1 MHCFPLS
8 LSQHNILN
16 LEKSLPGTSINNIS
30 TTIRIQGNLDFALLQ
45 ESLHRV
51 LESDSSLCTRL
62 VQKDGE
68 IMQYHKPYVRE
79 DFPVYDFGSTSQDGI
94 QNWETAVT
102 REPIPYMDGP
112 LYRFILFRDGEGSG
126 GLLVKIHH
134 IISDGWSLIMLCNKI
149 AQTYLELIDGK
160 PVSLTMAPDYKQ
172 HVEEEQ
178 SYLTSRAYRKDEA
191 YWGERVLHMDEPSA
205 FKAVSSAAIS
215 PVGRRK
221 SFELPQILNH
231 AIYSY
236 CQQKR
241 VAPFAVLYMALAIYF
256 KRIGGNDRFTIG
268 VPIFNR
274 TNYIFK
280 QSSGMF
286 VTTLPF
292 YNEIDDEWSLNDFNE
307 KLMESWYEMLRHQR
321 YPFAKI
327 AEMTGKEGRLFHIAL
342 SYQDSKIF
350 KNQDASVAFSGRW
363 HYCGYQAEQLTIH
376 LTNLF
381 DNKKYALDYDYLAQ
395 FFAEEEIEELHRN
408 ICEILSE
415 ALGDPERPI
424 YKLRV
429 LSMEQKEKLLY
440 TFNQTDR
447 YVKEM
452 SVYDALVQ
460 GCSEYQNRVAV
471 ICDGER
477 MTYGALLYKS
487 AGYAS
492 TLAKCGVAKQELA
505 AILLPRKPEL
515 LAAMVGSLQ
524 AGCVYMVLSEELPAE
539 RIKKILAQSD
549 AKILITTEKS
559 KRRLGSCDITVVTA
573 EEIAVSGNV
582 FYMRQSCC
590 EEEKP
595 LDERL
600 AYVVYTSGSTG
611 EPKGVEITHLNLLN
625 LAQSMANIYGNG
637 AVLSVCNV
645 GFDAFM
651 LESIVALLN
660 ARTIVLPGDE
670 DLEAPERLAALINGH
685 AVGYFSMTPSRLSSY
700 LQNGAFCRAMRKME
714 SIVCGGEAFP
724 AELLKKLKNC
734 SNARIYN
741 QYGPSETTVGV
752 SIKELSHADK
762 ITAGRP
768 MDNCRLYVLDKW
780 MNPLPV
786 GGYGRLYVG
795 GKCVGKGYRNRPEL
809 TEKVFSKS
817 PFVSDEMMYDTGDQ
831 ACWTAD
837 GEIIL
842 TGRLDKQI
850 KLRGLRIEPQE
861 IASCIATYPGVKTA
875 AVKLC
880 ELRGQTVIGAYYT
893 ADEKLSESNLLAHTA
908 TYLPKYM
915 IPSFIMHLDEIP
927 MSPNG
932 KVEEGRLPLP
942 IMNEEVDQAFISN
955 TAKKVLDI
963 FKQVL
968 KHDEIF
974 AGSDYFMVGGN
985 SLNALEC
992 IMRIEEETG
1001 RKLRVADLYACRTAV
1016 KIAAYIDGSMSGDVK
1031 AEPLYRQSAKINKT
1045 QKQKEYPLLPMQQ
1058 GMYIQSLLD
1067 PTGLSYNM
1075 PGAFLLEEKPDE
1087 RRLEKALNILID
1099 SEAIL
1104 RTAFVQKQDGVWAV
1118 IQDRAQLQLQTL
1130 KANSFEEACQAFVQP
1145 FDLKQAPLL
1154 RAALWQS
1161 PEGASQTGQWYLF
1174 MDSHHIVGD
1183 GISTAIILNRLH
1195 QAYCEGKVDVELD
1208 YFDYAYSLGEQEN
1221 EQKEIQLKYWK
1232 EALQDLPEP
1241 LVLPGDAARSLKFD
1255 YKGKELEYKLA
1266 EELSER
1272 YEAFCKEKG
1281 ISGFTLF
1288 LAAYGILLSAISG
1301 REDFVI
1307 GAPVAGRTI
1316 DKAQN
1321 ICGPF
1326 INTLPVRLQPEK
1338 KLTVHEW
1345 LQKVQQ
1351 KIADMLDNGQVSLEE
1366 IISMLQLPRG
1376 AQNALYQVMMT
1387 QSPVNEDLFQLGSQK
1402 MNFRPI
1408 STGSVKMDMIC
1419 EMKKKQGQFVLTFS
1433 YATSIFKEE
1442 TIQFYGR
1449 CMEQIIRSMMEDDT
1463 TPVGRLPIMMDEDQ
1477 LQYIDLPNSQV
1488 TPFLNLPIQKIVKN
1502 KSLVLTDEPAIIFHG
1517 ENYTYRWLEARA
1529 GAIAQFIEEKQ
1540 IAPGSS
1546 IGLCLS
1552 RTPDMIAAMYG
1563 ILKAGCAYVFMLPE
1577 FPAARLQYMLQA
1589 SQAAL
1594 LLYDRKAA
1602 NLMPEDFLNS
1612 VDYCKTALLP
1622 KGEVSRYVDRPIKND
1637 SLVNVL
1643 FTSGST
1649 GKPKGVMLRHRS
1661 ISNLYS
1667 QMKMLLDPIEG
1678 TVLCSTNTVFDCF
1691 VVETMIA
1698 LALGR
1703 TVVLADEEE
1712 MMLPWKLAK
1721 LVETYHTGIF
1731 EMTPSRLQMCLGND
1745 AFCKAAKHI
1754 RIVLLGGEVV
1764 TKTLMEKFY
1773 ECSDGVLMNM
1783 YGPTEATVF
1792 TTMQPLR
1799 VGEHITIGKPLQNTR
1814 TYVLD
1819 EQLQPV
1825 IPTACGELYI
1835 AGECLAA
1842 GYVSRPELTES
1853 RFIDD
1858 IYYPG
1863 EKMYKSG
1870 DLVRLR
1876 LDGTFDYVGRID
1888 NQVKLNGQ
1896 RVELGEIS
1904 GAILEAGQALQ
1915 AATVAI
1921 KKDDGSMELCAFYE
1935 LKAEYAS
1942 KDPETYKEEIMN
1954 HLRRVLPIYMLP
1966 SRMIGLVKMPMT
1978 ATNKVDMQ
1986 ALKQMALGDEETIPT
2001 VPAESSHA
2009 SVSNEEPTVAAQS
2022 DPTPIQIAAKPKIDE
2037 AYVLSIW
2044 NQVLTIPATDT
2055 KRSFF
2060 ELGGT
2065 SMGVLNVLSR
2075 YFNDHIEMSLAEFY
2089 DNPTAEKQ
2097 AKWLKKETA
2106 AGNQQAAVEEPAK
2119 AALVTGATGYLG
2131 THLVKELL
2139 NQNKTVYCLMRDGS
2153 EKRLRDCLIWYFG
2166 HSILASAGSRIK
2178 AVNGD
2183 ITKEKLGMD
2192 EEAYAQLAEQIGEIY
2207 HSAADVRHYADDE
2220 EAYLTTNTQGTAH
2233 MLALAKEAKAAFYHM
2248 STCSVSGD
2256 HLREGKEKVIFTEKD
2271 YDIGQIW
2278 DKNLY
2283 VKSKYLAEGLV
2294 YKAMEE
2300 GLQAKIFRIGRLV
2313 GRAEDGVFQMNP
2325 DSNVFYMLL
2334 NGFDQLGALPE
2345 SAADSD
2351 IDLMPVDMAAK
2362 EVVLLTKGRENTYHI
2377 MNENPMPLQQVL
2389 QTINE
2394 QIEIV
2399 PEEKM
2404 AEVLFDQSDKVSP
2417 ELAGLLM
2424 DHWRRLRTDPPTIS
2438 VSNHITTAELKE
2450 LGMDLT
2456 MPQAK
2461 QMLKGFKKN

>member
-1 MHCFPLS
+1 
-8 LSQHNILN
+8 
-16 LEKSLPGTSINNIS
+16 
-30 TTIRIQGNLDFALLQ
+30 
-45 ESLHRV
+45 
-51 LESDSSLCTRL
+51 
-62 VQKDGE
+62 
-68 IMQYHKPYVRE
+68 
-79 DFPVYDFGSTSQDGI
+79 
-94 QNWETAVT
+94 
-102 REPIPYMDGP
+102 
-112 LYRFILFRDGEGSG
+112 
-126 GLLVKIHH
+126 
-134 IISDGWSLIMLCNKI
+134 
-149 AQTYLELIDGK
+149 
-160 PVSLTMAPDYKQ
+160 
-172 HVEEEQ
+172 
-178 SYLTSRAYRKDEA
+178 
-191 YWGERVLHMDEPSA
+191 
-205 FKAVSSAAIS
+205 
-215 PVGRRK
+215 
-221 SFELPQILNH
+221 
-231 AIYSY
+231 
-236 CQQKR
+236 
-241 VAPFAVLYMALAIYF
+241 
-256 KRIGGNDRFTIG
+256 
-268 VPIFNR
+268 
-274 TNYIFK
+274 
-280 QSSGMF
+280 
-286 VTTLPF
+286 
-292 YNEIDDEWSLNDFNE
+292 
-307 KLMESWYEMLRHQR
+307 
-321 YPFAKI
+321 
-327 AEMTGKEGRLFHIAL
+327 
-342 SYQDSKIF
+342 
-350 KNQDASVAFSGRW
+350 
-363 HYCGYQAEQLTIH
+363 
-376 LTNLF
+376 
-381 DNKKYALDYDYLAQ
+381 
-395 FFAEEEIEELHRN
+395 
-408 ICEILSE
+408 
-415 ALGDPERPI
+415 
-424 YKLRV
+424 
-429 LSMEQKEKLLY
+429 
-440 TFNQTDR
+440 
-447 YVKEM
+447 
-452 SVYDALVQ
+452 
-460 GCSEYQNRVAV
+460 
-471 ICDGER
+471 
-477 MTYGALLYKS
+477 
-487 AGYAS
+487 
-492 TLAKCGVAKQELA
+492 
-505 AILLPRKPEL
+505 
-515 LAAMVGSLQ
+515 
-524 AGCVYMVLSEELPAE
+524 
-539 RIKKILAQSD
+539 
-549 AKILITTEKS
+549 
-559 KRRLGSCDITVVTA
+559 
-573 EEIAVSGNV
+573 
-582 FYMRQSCC
+582 
-590 EEEKP
+590 
-595 LDERL
+595 
-600 AYVVYTSGSTG
+600 
-611 EPKGVEITHLNLLN
+611 
-625 LAQSMANIYGNG
+625 
-637 AVLSVCNV
+637 
-645 GFDAFM
+645 
-651 LESIVALLN
+651 
-660 ARTIVLPGDE
+660 
-670 DLEAPERLAALINGH
+670 
-685 AVGYFSMTPSRLSSY
+685 
-700 LQNGAFCRAMRKME
+700 
-714 SIVCGGEAFP
+714 
-724 AELLKKLKNC
+724 
-734 SNARIYN
+734 
-741 QYGPSETTVGV
+741 
-752 SIKELSHADK
+752 
-762 ITAGRP
+762 
-768 MDNCRLYVLDKW
+768 
-780 MNPLPV
+780 
-786 GGYGRLYVG
+786 
-795 GKCVGKGYRNRPEL
+795 
-809 TEKVFSKS
+809 
-817 PFVSDEMMYDTGDQ
+817 
-831 ACWTAD
+831 
-837 GEIIL
+837 
-842 TGRLDKQI
+842 
-850 KLRGLRIEPQE
+850 
-861 IASCIATYPGVKTA
+861 
-875 AVKLC
+875 
-880 ELRGQTVIGAYYT
+880 
-893 ADEKLSESNLLAHTA
+893 LSESNLLAHTA

-942 IMNEEVDQAFISN
+942 VMNEEVDQAFISN

-974 AGSDYFMVGGN
+974 AGSDYFMSGGN

-1016 KIAAYIDGSMSGDVK
+1016 KIAAYIDGSMSGDAK

-1183 GISTAIILNRLH
+1183 GISTAIILNRLN

-1232 EALQDLPEP
+1232 ETLQDLPEP

-1272 YEAFCKEKG
+1272 CEAFCKEKG

-1288 LAAYGILLSAISG
+1288 LASYGILLSAISG

-1463 TPVGRLPIMMDEDQ
+1463 TPVGRLSIMMDEDQ

-1622 KGEVSRYVDRPIKND
+1622 KGEVPRYVDRPIKND

-1667 QMKMLLDPIEG
+1667 QMKTLLDPIEG

-1888 NQVKLNGQ
+1888 NQVKL
-1896 RVELGEIS
+1896 
-1904 GAILEAGQALQ
+1904 
-1915 AATVAI
+1915 
-1921 KKDDGSMELCAFYE
+1921 
-1935 LKAEYAS
+1935 
-1942 KDPETYKEEIMN
+1942 
-1954 HLRRVLPIYMLP
+1954 
-1966 SRMIGLVKMPMT
+1966 
-1978 ATNKVDMQ
+1978 
-1986 ALKQMALGDEETIPT
+1986 
-2001 VPAESSHA
+2001 
-2009 SVSNEEPTVAAQS
+2009 
-2022 DPTPIQIAAKPKIDE
+2022 
-2037 AYVLSIW
+2037 
-2044 NQVLTIPATDT
+2044 
-2055 KRSFF
+2055 
-2060 ELGGT
+2060 
-2065 SMGVLNVLSR
+2065 
-2075 YFNDHIEMSLAEFY
+2075 
-2089 DNPTAEKQ
+2089 
-2097 AKWLKKETA
+2097 
-2106 AGNQQAAVEEPAK
+2106 
-2119 AALVTGATGYLG
+2119 
-2131 THLVKELL
+2131 
-2139 NQNKTVYCLMRDGS
+2139 
-2153 EKRLRDCLIWYFG
+2153 
-2166 HSILASAGSRIK
+2166 
-2178 AVNGD
+2178 
-2183 ITKEKLGMD
+2183 
-2192 EEAYAQLAEQIGEIY
+2192 
-2207 HSAADVRHYADDE
+2207 
-2220 EAYLTTNTQGTAH
+2220 
-2233 MLALAKEAKAAFYHM
+2233 
-2248 STCSVSGD
+2248 
-2256 HLREGKEKVIFTEKD
+2256 
-2271 YDIGQIW
+2271 
-2278 DKNLY
+2278 
-2283 VKSKYLAEGLV
+2283 
-2294 YKAMEE
+2294 
-2300 GLQAKIFRIGRLV
+2300 
-2313 GRAEDGVFQMNP
+2313 
-2325 DSNVFYMLL
+2325 
-2334 NGFDQLGALPE
+2334 
-2345 SAADSD
+2345 
-2351 IDLMPVDMAAK
+2351 
-2362 EVVLLTKGRENTYHI
+2362 
-2377 MNENPMPLQQVL
+2377 
-2389 QTINE
+2389 
-2394 QIEIV
+2394 
-2399 PEEKM
+2399 
-2404 AEVLFDQSDKVSP
+2404 
-2417 ELAGLLM
+2417 
-2424 DHWRRLRTDPPTIS
+2424 
-2438 VSNHITTAELKE
+2438 
-2450 LGMDLT
+2450 
-2456 MPQAK
+2456 
-2461 QMLKGFKKN
+2461 